1 MGFWWCVVPILIFS
15 SNNAWS
21 EVLSL
26 NEDNF
31 QNTLMNNDFVLVN
44 FYAEWCRFSLELT
57 PVFEK
62 ASNSVATGFPNTN
75 VILARVDCELQG
87 ALCLQQGVSKYP
99 TLKLFKYGV
108 RYRSEYRNQRSV
120 EAFLKYLEEQTA
132 NPLSKHTAGLSLAG
146 LKTKRSMV
154 GTFPAFSHDNP
165 VYDIF
170 FKMAHHLTDCTCY
183 AIEDNTKGISEFKF
197 VLKPTLDSK
206 MDHQEQLGENNEQI
220 ALTEKY
226 PPQEIL
232 TDLNKLIE
240 WADEVCTPYVRELTF
255 ANAEEITEPR
265 LPLLILFYPPGDKD
279 NGSNSYVHNFTT
291 LMEQHL
297 TNYSKKIVPLIAD
310 GDVFSHPLHHL
321 GKTVKDL
328 PIIAI
333 DSFQHM
339 FPYPGDIKAALEDPR
354 HINNFLLDLLSNK
367 LHRQFH
373 GVPEPD
379 VEKTSVPQ
387 QNDDGDKEAPRESVF
402 KLLIP
407 SRNRYSILKD
417 EL

>member
-1 MGFWWCVVPILIFS
+1 MGFWWCMVPILIFS

-21 EVLSL
+21 EVISL

-31 QNTLMNNDFVLVN
+31 QHVLTNNDFVLVN
-44 FYAEWCRFSLELT
+44 FYAEWCRFSRELT
-57 PVFEK
+57 PIFEK
-62 ASNSVATGFPNTN
+62 ASNSVATDFTNTN
-75 VILARVDCELQG
+75 VVLARVDCELQG
-87 ALCLQQGVSKYP
+87 ALCVQQGVSKYP

-132 NPLSKHTAGLSLAG
+132 NPLTNYTVGVPLTG
-146 LKTKRSMV
+146 LKTKRNMV
-154 GTFPAFSHDNP
+154 GTFPAFSRDNP

-170 FKMAHHLTDCTCY
+170 FKMAHHLTDCSCY
-183 AIEDNTKGISEFKF
+183 RIEDNTKETSEFKF
-197 VLKPTLDSK
+197 VLNPTLGPK
-206 MDHQEQLGENNEQI
+206 MDHQEQLDKHNEQQPST
-220 ALTEKY
+220 LTEKY
-226 PPQEIL
+226 PSQEIL
-232 TDLNKLIE
+232 TNLSKLIE

-255 ANAEEITEPR
+255 TNAEEITEPR

-279 NGSNSYVHNFTT
+279 NGSNSYIHNFTT

-297 TNYSKKIVPLIAD
+297 TNYSRKIVPLFAD
-310 GDVFSHPLHHL
+310 GDVFSHPLNHL

-339 FPYPGDIKAALEDPR
+339 FLYSGDIKAALEDPR
-354 HINNFLLDLLSNK
+354 HINNFLLDLLSDK

-373 GVPEPD
+373 GVLEP
-379 VEKTSVPQ
+379 VVLQS
-387 QNDDGDKEAPRESVF
+387 DGGNKEAPRESVF